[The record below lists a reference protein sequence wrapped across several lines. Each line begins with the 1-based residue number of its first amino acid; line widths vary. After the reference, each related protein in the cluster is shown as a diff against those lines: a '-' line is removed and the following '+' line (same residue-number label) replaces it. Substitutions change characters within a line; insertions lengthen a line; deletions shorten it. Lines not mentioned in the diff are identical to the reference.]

1 MIEII
6 GLDEN
11 AYKIILAKLFMVC
24 GTWICVLVAMLIDL
38 YFGIQKSKSI
48 GEHTTSEGFRRS
60 IHKFVFYYSTM
71 LFALIFDALFLPV
84 SISLDIAYVL
94 KVAPLF
100 SILCA
105 GSLVLT
111 EAKSVREKADQ
122 KLRRKTDSSR
132 QELINGLFDL
142 IDKKDSIIDLLHTA
156 KKDEDSKISDSSD

>member
-11 AYKIILAKLFMVC
+11 AYKIIIAKLFMVC
-24 GTWICVLVAMLIDL
+24 GAWLCVLIAMLIDL
-38 YFGIQKSKSI
+38 YFGVQKSKSI

-60 IHKFVFYYSTM
+60 IQKFVFYYSMM
-71 LFALIFDALFLPV
+71 LFALIFDTLFLPV
-84 SISLDIAYVL
+84 SISLDISFVL

-105 GSLVLT
+105 AGLVLT

-122 KLRRKTDSSR
+122 KLRRKTDRSR
-132 QELINGLFDL
+132 QEVINGIFDL
-142 IDKKDSIIDLLHTA
+142 IDKKDSIIELINNVN
-156 KKDEDSKISDSSD
+156 KDEKNTTD

>member
-6 GLDEN
+6 GLDEI
-11 AYKIILAKLFMVC
+11 AYKIIIAKLFMVC
-24 GTWICVLVAMLIDL
+24 GAWICVLVAMLIDL

-60 IHKFVFYYSTM
+60 IQKFAFYYSM
-71 LFALIFDALFLPV
+71 MFFALIFDTLFLPV
-84 SISLDIAYVL
+84 SISLNISFIL

-105 GSLVLT
+105 AGLVLT

-122 KLRRKTDSSR
+122 KLRRKTDKSR
-132 QELINGLFDL
+132 QEVINGLFDL
-142 IDKKDSIIDLLHTA
+142 IDKKDSIIELINTA
-156 KKDEDSKISDSSD
+156 KKEEEND

>member
-6 GLDEN
+6 GLDDQ
-11 AYKIILAKLFMVC
+11 AYKIIIAKLFMVC
-24 GTWICVLVAMLIDL
+24 GAWICVLVAMLIDL

-60 IHKFVFYYSTM
+60 IQKFAFYYSM
-71 LFALIFDALFLPV
+71 MFFALIFDALFLPV
-84 SISLDIAYVL
+84 SISLNIAFVL

-105 GSLVLT
+105 AGLVLT

-122 KLRRKTDSSR
+122 KLRRKTDRSNREIAS
-132 QELINGLFDL
+132 GLFDL
-142 IDKKDSIIDLLHTA
+142 LKNKDSIIDLINTV
-156 KKDEDSKISDSSD
+156 KKDENNNTTTD

>member
-6 GLDEN
+6 GLDEQ

-24 GTWICVLVAMLIDL
+24 CTWICVLVSMLIDL

-60 IHKFVFYYSTM
+60 IQKFAFYYSM
-71 LFALIFDALFLPV
+71 MFFALIFDTLFLPV
-84 SISLDIAYVL
+84 SISLNIAYIL

-105 GSLVLT
+105 AGLVLT

-122 KLRRKTDSSR
+122 KLRRKTDRSNREIAS
-132 QELINGLFDL
+132 GLFDL
-142 IDKKDSIIDLLHTA
+142 LKNKDSIIDLINTV
-156 KKDEDSKISDSSD
+156 KEDENNNITTD

>member
-6 GLDEN
+6 GLDEV
-11 AYKIILAKLFMVC
+11 AYKIIIAKLFMVC
-24 GTWICVLVAMLIDL
+24 GAWICVLVAMLIDL

-60 IHKFVFYYSTM
+60 IQKFAFYYSM
-71 LFALIFDALFLPV
+71 MFFALIFDTLFLPV
-84 SISLDIAYVL
+84 SISLNISFIL

-105 GSLVLT
+105 AGLVLT

-122 KLRRKTDSSR
+122 KLRRKTDKSR
-132 QELINGLFDL
+132 QEVINGLFDL
-142 IDKKDSIIDLLHTA
+142 IDKKDSIIELLNTA
-156 KKDEDSKISDSSD
+156 KKDEENNITDN